1 MPLPESPF
9 FLSSE
14 PLDVVA
20 LRAALENPACGGVV
34 VFEGLVRDHNDG
46 RAVRRLEYEAY
57 EALAVAEGAAILREA
72 RERFGVPG
80 VVCAHRTGRLEIGDL
95 AVWVGVASGHR
106 GEAFAACR
114 YVIDEV
120 KRRVPVW
127 KREHYADGS
136 DEWVNC
142 AACADPA
149 QASHAHSIHGHATPP
164 DELERLP
171 QGPGSMDEDLGA

>member
-1 MPLPESPF
+1 MSLPESPF

-14 PLDVVA
+14 PLDTAA
-20 LRAALENPACGGVV
+20 LRAALENPACGAVV
-34 VFEGLVRDHNDG
+34 AFEGLVRDHNDG

-57 EALAVAEGAAILREA
+57 PALAVTEGAAILREA
-72 RERFGVPG
+72 RERFGVPDIR
-80 VVCAHRTGRLEIGDL
+80 CAHRTGLLEIGDM

-127 KREHYADGS
+127 KREHYVDGT
-136 DEWVNC
+136 DDWVNC
-142 AACADPA
+142 AGCHD
-149 QASHAHSIHGHATPP
+149 H
-164 DELERLP
+164 E
-171 QGPGSMDEDLGA
+171 SM